1 MGGMG
6 TGVNGR
12 DARPAV
18 TFLGG
23 AGMVTGSKFV
33 VEAPGARVLLDCG
46 LFQGAREMRRR
57 NWEPFPIPAR
67 EIDAVVLTHAHLDH
81 CGYLPALARQGF
93 AGRVFAT
100 GYTAELAEIVLRDSA
115 RLEVEEAEQ
124 ANSYGWSK
132 HHPAL
137 PLYTEDDVDRAVRL
151 FTPVDKGEVAVIA
164 PHIGLTLH
172 HAGHILGSAWA
183 RLELTNG
190 HRACTLASSGDL
202 GRPAHPLLR
211 PPDPFTGADV
221 LLVES
226 TYGNREHADELAQR
240 AFADA
245 ITRTLRRG
253 GSVVIP
259 AFAVDRT
266 EVILRTLRELRQA
279 GQIPQSPVLID
290 SPMALAALGVYN
302 KAIAA
307 GSSELRPEII
317 ADGTE
322 ALDPGWTQ
330 ELRTAAE
337 SMTANRPDRPSL
349 IVSASGMAT
358 GGRVLHHL
366 RHLLPDRRNTVLI
379 VGFAAEGTRAREL
392 AEGART
398 IKIHGEYVPVRA
410 EIVQADAFSAH
421 ADADDV
427 MSWLAG
433 ASPPAATYVVHGEA
447 SAAATLRDRLDD
459 ELGWT
464 AAVPALGERV
474 TIRARKLPHRPPR
487 PRREPGAR
495 SPLGMAGLVDVLV
508 AVGLGDPVPVP
519 CRLPMAG
526 RRVPGGPLVVE
537 FAERREGPRAVD
549 GGRTAVHHERDAD
562 RLSGLLRGCAVPYG
576 GVGVGGDAAVA
587 FLADRDGQRDELLGL
602 GVQDPGRQRRI
613 VQFLIARVDPR
624 DRVSQLPRR
633 YLQLVAHGRS
643 VTHGLSLPDDRS
655 DTSRSM

>member
-1 MGGMG
+1 MEQDPRGRDRYQADWGLAWGLWAPASGSWVLARMLCLGQAAGMDG
-6 TGVNGR
+6 VSTGVKGQ
-12 DARPAV
+12 DARPAL

-23 AGMVTGSKFV
+23 AGTVTGSKFL
-33 VEAPGARVLLDCG
+33 VEARGVRVLLDCG
-46 LFQGAREMRRR
+46 LFQGARELRRR
-57 NWEPFPIPAR
+57 NWEPFPLPAR

-81 CGYLPALARQGF
+81 CGYLPALVRQGF
-93 AGRVFAT
+93 AGQVFAT

-115 RLEVEEAEQ
+115 KLLAEEAEQ

-137 PLYTEDDVDRAVRL
+137 PLYTEDDVDRAVRQIS
-151 FTPVDKGEVAVIA
+151 PVDPGQVTIIA
-164 PHIGLTLH
+164 PHTALTLH

-183 RLELTNG
+183 RLELTGG
-190 HRACTLASSGDL
+190 HRSCTLACSGDL

-226 TYGNREHADELAQR
+226 TYGNREHADDQARQ
-240 AFADA
+240 AFAEA
-245 ITRTLRRG
+245 ITRTLERG
-253 GSVVIP
+253 GSVIIP

-279 GQIPQSPVLID
+279 GQIPLSPVLID
-290 SPMALAALGVYN
+290 SPMALAALGVYQ

-307 GSSELRPEII
+307 HSSELRSEIV

-322 ALDPGWTQ
+322 ALDPGWMQ

-337 SMTANRPDRPSL
+337 SMTANRPARPSL

-379 VGFAAEGTRAREL
+379 VGFAAEGTRVRDL

-410 EIVQADAFSAH
+410 EIIQADAFSAH

-427 MSWLAG
+427 LSWLAG
-433 ASPPAATYVVHGEA
+433 APEPAATYVVHGEA
-447 SAAATLRDRLDD
+447 SAAAALRDRLDH

-474 TIRARKLPHRPPR
+474 TIRARELRHRALPRWCAGRADRPTGPGGSAGTAGSR
-487 PRREPGAR
+487 GESPGACPPEDDARPGPARASAARPAR
-495 SPLGMAGLVDVLV
+495 SQRGAAPPPTAQ
-508 AVGLGDPVPVP
+508 PVVP
-519 CRLPMAG
+519 WAG
-526 RRVPGGPLVVE
+526 RCSTTVSE
-537 FAERREGPRAVD
+537 D
-549 GGRTAVHHERDAD
+549 GMNT
-562 RLSGLLRGCAVPYG
+562 LS
-576 GVGVGGDAAVA
+576 
-587 FLADRDGQRDELLGL
+587 
-602 GVQDPGRQRRI
+602 
-613 VQFLIARVDPR
+613 
-624 DRVSQLPRR
+624 
-633 YLQLVAHGRS
+633 
-643 VTHGLSLPDDRS
+643 
-655 DTSRSM
+655 